1 MKLKFLSLIVLMLIL
16 SCVLFSCKKD
26 SQQQMETLQQN
37 LQSTT
42 PSSQGPSKSQTSP
55 PSSTLPTEVEKIT
68 EDEIQNIIK
77 NKVDG
82 FQVKGLSKMDLSP
95 MVMATTEFIEITSI
109 NFFNNDT
116 ICEVGFSY
124 YLIPEELKNQDSIES
139 DGMIFDAS
147 KQYQQ
152 GLGIFQHEANG
163 WKLISLVNEF
173 RQLDFLPATERR

>member
-1 MKLKFLSLIVLMLIL
+1 MKLKLSSLLALMLIL
-16 SCVLFSCKKD
+16 SSVFFSCKKD
-26 SQQQMETLQQN
+26 SQGQMETLQQN
-37 LQSTT
+37 LQNTT
-42 PSSQGPSKSQTSP
+42 PSTQVPSKPQASP
-55 PSSTLPTEVEKIT
+55 PSSTQPTEEEKIT
-68 EDEIQNIIK
+68 EDEIQKIVK
-77 NKVDG
+77 SKVDG

-95 MVMATTEFIEITSI
+95 ITMATTEFIEITSI
-109 NFFNNDT
+109 NFFSNDT
-116 ICEVGFSY
+116 ICEVGFAY

-139 DGMIFDAS
+139 DGMIFNVS

>member
-16 SCVLFSCKKD
+16 SCVLFSCKKEPPG
-26 SQQQMETLQQN
+26 QMKDLQQSI
-37 LQSTT
+37 Q
-42 PSSQGPSKSQTSP
+42 SQTP
-55 PSSTLPTEVEKIT
+55 QTQGTSTPQIATPDPVTPDSTEKIT
-68 EDEIQNIIK
+68 EDEIQKIVK
-77 NKVDG
+77 SKVDG

-95 MVMATTEFIEITSI
+95 ITMATTEFIEITSI
-109 NFFNNDT
+109 NFFSNDT
-116 ICEVGFSY
+116 ICEVGFAY

-139 DGMIFDAS
+139 DGMIFNVS